1 MPLESLDA
9 VYSPRLLG
17 LKRKFRCDEGRNP
30 YLMQVKR
37 IGLVGTIRALTI
49 GLLLIT
55 VTQLAAQDDC
65 ERVITALTKVITT
78 QSHIYSTTT
87 TAPMGGAPK
96 DPPRMTETI
105 YAAGAA
111 YSRNAGGKWTRSRA
125 TLQQVLKLEEANQR
139 NSQQQCRYLRDEGV
153 NGEAAAVYSVH
164 AESAD
169 QKSDG
174 QVWISKT
181 SGLPLRKEVDIDIS
195 DMGPHGETQKDHR
208 SVRYEYRNVQP
219 PE

>member
-1 MPLESLDA
+1 MKGGSA
-9 VYSPRLLG
+9 YS
-17 LKRKFRCDEGRNP
+17 
-30 YLMQVKR
+30 MQLRR
-37 IGLVGTIRALTI
+37 IGLVGTITALTI

-55 VTQLAAQDDC
+55 ATQLAAEDAC

-87 TAPMGGAPK
+87 TAAMGGAPK
-96 DPPRMTETI
+96 DLPRMTETI

-139 NSQQQCRYLRDEGV
+139 NSRQKCRYLLDEAV

-169 QKSDG
+169 QSPTVRYG
-174 QVWISKT
+174 FPRQA
-181 SGLPLRKEVDIDIS
+181 GFL
-195 DMGPHGETQKDHR
+195 
-208 SVRYEYRNVQP
+208 SVRN
-219 PE
+219 